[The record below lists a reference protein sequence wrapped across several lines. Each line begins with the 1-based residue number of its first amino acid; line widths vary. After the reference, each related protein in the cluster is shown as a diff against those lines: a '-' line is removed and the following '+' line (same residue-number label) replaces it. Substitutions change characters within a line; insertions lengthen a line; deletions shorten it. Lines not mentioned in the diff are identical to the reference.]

1 MESAA
6 EPLISQL
13 NLKNKKLSKS
23 HQKIADY
30 IEKHYDK
37 AVYQTAASLSEAVG
51 VSESTVVRFAV
62 ALGYEGYPELHHALE
77 ETVRHRLTANQR
89 FDMTADIREDDVLL
103 TVLKTDMR
111 NIRTT
116 IEEMDQVAFQKAVS
130 MLLNARHIY
139 VLGLRSAAP
148 LAQFLGYYLNFI
160 FDNIRVVAAA
170 SNDVYEGII
179 RMGKGDVL
187 IGISF
192 PRYSSRTLEAM
203 RFAKRNNA
211 QVIALTDGEMSPLC
225 QASDVC
231 LSARTDMTSFVDSLA
246 APLSLINALIV
257 AVGLQKKQELST
269 HLNKLEGI
277 WSEHRVYLEERHS

>member
-1 MESAA
+1 MDAA
-6 EPLISQL
+6 GEPLIAQL

-30 IEKHYDK
+30 IEQHYDK
-37 AVYQTAASLSEAVG
+37 AVYQTASSLSEAVG

-62 ALGYEGYPELHHALE
+62 ALGYDGYPELHHALE
-77 ETVRHRLTANQR
+77 EIVRHRLTANQR
-89 FDMTADIREDDVLL
+89 FDMTADIEEDDVMM

-111 NIRTT
+111 NIRST
-116 IEEMDQVAFQKAVS
+116 IEEMDQVAFRRAVS
-130 MLLNARHIY
+130 LLLEAKHIY
-139 VLGLRSAAP
+139 ILGLRSAAP

-170 SNDVYEGII
+170 SNDVYEGIV

-203 RFAKRNNA
+203 RFAKRNEA

-231 LSARTDMTSFVDSLA
+231 LSARTEMTSFVDSLA

-257 AVGLQKKQELST
+257 AVGLHKKQDLST

-277 WSEHRVYLEERHS
+277 WSEHSVYLEEHKK